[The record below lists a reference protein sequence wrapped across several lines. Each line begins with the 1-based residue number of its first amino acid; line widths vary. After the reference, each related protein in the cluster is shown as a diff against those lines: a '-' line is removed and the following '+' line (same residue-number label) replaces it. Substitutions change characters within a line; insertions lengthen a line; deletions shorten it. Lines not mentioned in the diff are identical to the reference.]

1 MRRVMWMIPV
11 LLLALVM
18 QPVAQAAPRSVSS
31 LPSAIAQS
39 YDGRDLALG
48 RVLARTGAYTKYA
61 ATYRGS
67 GLKLTGVMVLPNG
80 DGPFPVIVLAH
91 GYIDPRIYTTGRGFL
106 REQDALARSGYAAF
120 HVDYRNHA
128 GSDRDRNNDI
138 NFRLGYS
145 ADVINAG
152 LAVRNSKIKKLDG
165 SRIGV
170 MGRSMGGTV
179 ALNAMIIEPDLFG
192 AGVLYS
198 SVSADVVDNFNTWQR
213 RNASLREAIF
223 SRHGRP
229 KDRPE
234 TWAAASAINY
244 VSRVAEPVL
253 IFHGERDSTCP
264 IAWSRAT
271 HRALLRAGVDAT
283 LITYPGEGHT
293 FAARWR
299 DSIRESIRFFNRNL

>member
-1 MRRVMWMIPV
+1 MTPV

-18 QPVAQAAPRSVSS
+18 QPIAQAAPRAVSS
-31 LPSAIAQS
+31 LPAAIAMA
-39 YDGRDLALG
+39 YDGRDLKLG
-48 RVLARTGAYTKYA
+48 RIVTQTSAYTKYA

-67 GLKLTGVMVLPNG
+67 GLKLTGVMVLPKG

-91 GYIDPRIYTTGRGFL
+91 GYIDPRVYTTGRGFL
-106 REQDALARSGYAAF
+106 REQDALARGGYAAF

-128 GSDRDRNNDI
+128 GSDKDPNNDV

-145 ADVINAG
+145 ADVINAA
-152 LAVRNSKIKKLDG
+152 LAVRSSKNKRLDG

-179 ALNAMIIEPDLFG
+179 ALNSMIIEPGLFG

-198 SVSADVVDNFNTWQR
+198 SVSSNAVDNFNTWQR
-213 RNASLREAIF
+213 RNAQLRDAIF
-223 SRHGRP
+223 ARHGAP

-234 TWAAASAINY
+234 VWAAASAVNY
-244 VSRVAEPVL
+244 VSRITEPVL
-253 IFHGERDSTCP
+253 IFHGQRDGTCP
-264 IAWSRAT
+264 VAWSQST
-271 HRALLRAGVDAT
+271 HRALLKAGVDST
-283 LITYPGEGHT
+283 FVQYPKEGHA

>member
-1 MRRVMWMIPV
+1 MVLVPV
-11 LLLALVM
+11 LLIALLM
-18 QPVAQAAPRSVSS
+18 QPAVQAAPRSVSS
-31 LPSAIAQS
+31 LPAAIAMT
-39 YDGRDLALG
+39 YDGRDLKLG
-48 RVLARTGAYTKYA
+48 RVLNQTSAYTKYA

-67 GLKLTGVMVLPNG
+67 GLKLTGVMVLPEG
-80 DGPFPVIVLAH
+80 KGPFPVIVLAH
-91 GYIDPRIYTTGRGFL
+91 GYIDPRVYTTGRGFL

-128 GSDRDRNNDI
+128 GSDKDPNNDI

-152 LAVRNSKIKKLDG
+152 LAVRSSKIPELDG

-192 AGVLYS
+192 AGVLYA
-198 SVSADVVDNFNTWQR
+198 SVSSTTVDNFNTWQR
-213 RNASLREAIF
+213 RNAQLRDAIF
-223 SRHGRP
+223 ARHGRP
-229 KDRPE
+229 KDRPDV
-234 TWAAASAINY
+234 WAAASAINY

-253 IFHGERDSTCP
+253 IFHGQRDSTCP

-271 HRALLRAGVDAT
+271 HRALLKAGVDSTFVA
-283 LITYPGEGHT
+283 YPGEGHA
-293 FAARWR
+293 FSARWR

>member
-1 MRRVMWMIPV
+1 MRRFVLTIPL

-18 QPVAQAAPRSVSS
+18 HPVAQAAPRSVSS

-39 YDGRDLALG
+39 YDGRDLTLG
-48 RVLARTGAYTKYA
+48 RILAQTNAYTKYA
-61 ATYRGS
+61 TTYRGS
-67 GLKLTGVMVLPNG
+67 GLKLTGVMVVPKG
-80 DGPFPVIVLAH
+80 KGPFPVIVLAH
-91 GYIDPRIYTTGRGFL
+91 GYIDPRVYTTGRGFL

-128 GSDRDRNNDI
+128 GSDKDPNNDV

-152 LAVRNSKIKKLDG
+152 LAVRNSDIPQLDG

-192 AGVLYS
+192 AGVLYA
-198 SVSADVVDNFNTWQR
+198 SVSSNVVDNFNTWQR
-213 RNASLREAIF
+213 RNATLRDAIF
-223 SRHGRP
+223 ARHGRP
-229 KDRPE
+229 KDSPE

-253 IFHGERDSTCP
+253 IFHGGRDTTCP

-283 LITYPGEGHT
+283 LVEYPGEGHA

-299 DSIRESIRFFNRNL
+299 DSIRESVRFFNRNL